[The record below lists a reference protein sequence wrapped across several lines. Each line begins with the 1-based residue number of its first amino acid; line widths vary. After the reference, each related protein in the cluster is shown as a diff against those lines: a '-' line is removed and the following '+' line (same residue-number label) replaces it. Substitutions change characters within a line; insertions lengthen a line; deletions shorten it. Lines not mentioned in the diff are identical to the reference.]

1 MRKKRFRLVIWG
13 LLGVLI
19 VFLLFVIINRAWVHD
34 LFRGLSYRPSSEMSR
49 IRDELKLT
57 DRGQFLFNAS
67 QPVLSGKGE
76 FNANCRTE
84 ADEEIAVLG
93 CYTSDNIYVYDID
106 AKELDGIR
114 ELTTAHELLHAVWA
128 RMSDEE
134 RKALDSVLTETL
146 EQNRDS
152 LEEELK
158 SYDSSKKKE
167 ELYVRAGTEVK
178 NLPAEL
184 EKHYKEIF
192 KDQDLVVSYYEKYIT
207 VFREIEAEMS
217 RLKGEMEGISAEI
230 NSKTVEYENRII
242 KLNADIAEFNNC
254 ANTEGCFQTQYLFY
268 LRRNEL
274 VVEQGALSSMY
285 EEINNLVN
293 EYNARVE
300 KYNENVIKT
309 EKLNGLINS
318 NSKPEGIE

>member
-1 MRKKRFRLVIWG
+1 MKKRRSRLIVWG

-19 VFLLFVIINRAWVHD
+19 VLSLFVIINRAWVHD
-34 LFRGLSYRPSSEMSR
+34 LFRGLSYKPSSEMSR

-114 ELTTAHELLHAVWA
+114 ELTTAHELLHAVWE
-128 RMSDEE
+128 RMSEGE
-134 RKALDSVLTETL
+134 RKELDLVLTKTFD
-146 EQNRDS
+146 QNKSFMEDEIKNYDADKKQ
-152 LEEELK
+152 EEI
-158 SYDSSKKKE
+158 
-167 ELYVRAGTEVK
+167 YVRAGTEVK
-178 NLPAEL
+178 DLPSDL
-184 EKHYKEIF
+184 EKHFKEIF
-192 KDQDLVVSYYEKYIT
+192 KDQDLIVSYYEKYIT

-230 NSKTVEYENRII
+230 SSKTAEYENRIA
-242 KLNADIAEFNNC
+242 KLNTEIAEFNNC

-274 VVEQGALSSMY
+274 VAEQEALSSMH
-285 EEINNLVN
+285 EEISSLVN

-300 KYNENVIKT
+300 KYNENVLKT